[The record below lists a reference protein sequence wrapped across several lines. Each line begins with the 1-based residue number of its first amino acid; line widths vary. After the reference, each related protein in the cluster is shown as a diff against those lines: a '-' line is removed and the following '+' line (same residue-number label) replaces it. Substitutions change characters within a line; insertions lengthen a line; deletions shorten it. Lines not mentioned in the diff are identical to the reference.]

1 MTTLPLV
8 VFSIRTFPQTFFF
21 GGDGISQIF
30 RSGSSAEEILSVRLE
45 AKLRKPALE
54 KDECVIS

>member
-8 VFSIRTFPQTFFF
+8 VFSIRTFPQSFFL
-21 GGDGISQIF
+21 GKGMSQIF
-30 RSGSSAEEILSVRLE
+30 HSGSSAEEILSMRLE
-45 AKLRKPALE
+45 AKLKKPALE